1 MSLFTNKSFMFLLT
15 TRIFTNI
22 ADSVFYI
29 VTMWYVVNHFHS
41 SFYTGLVVFFIT
53 LPEVLLIFFGP
64 IIDRS
69 NPKKILIYST
79 VFQLFLIFILI
90 SLLQFDLM
98 HIWILLMIIFIST
111 SLSAITYPLE
121 ETILPQIVDTKHL
134 ITANSALSI
143 SYKVLDSLFNA
154 LSGILI
160 TTFTL
165 IHLYEINW
173 ILFLFPLLTVCFMKF
188 SYKGQ
193 QNSIYSFN
201 EYKTD
206 LIEGYHAISKSIL
219 KKLLFPLIIVNFF
232 GAVNAVAYPY
242 YAKTFENAA
251 ETYGFI
257 LGAIAVGGIIGSFS
271 VNLFQK
277 INIGKILIFGFLIRG
292 IIWCFL
298 PFTNSMI
305 VALLLFVLTS
315 ICTGIT
321 NIIYSSLIQ
330 TLTPISLLGRVN
342 ATVDTII
349 TLAMPIGA
357 LFGGFILGFLNIY
370 LVISFYGI
378 ISILIGII
386 YFKDKQIL
394 NLKLLEPTES
404 NI

>member
-1 MSLFTNKSFMFLLT
+1 
-15 TRIFTNI
+15 
-22 ADSVFYI
+22 
-29 VTMWYVVNHFHS
+29 
-41 SFYTGLVVFFIT
+41 
-53 LPEVLLIFFGP
+53 
-64 IIDRS
+64 
-69 NPKKILIYST
+69 
-79 VFQLFLIFILI
+79 
-90 SLLQFDLM
+90 
-98 HIWILLMIIFIST
+98 MIIFIST

-394 NLKLLEPTES
+394 NLKSLEPTES
-404 NI
+404 NT